1 MLIISK
7 AINNTYKYVIFMAK
21 FKIFKP
27 QQNLAAYALIP
38 DKSRGRLHEE
48 VGSKNRSEYH
58 RDRDRII
65 HSGAFRRLKHKTQV
79 FVHHVGDYYRTRL
92 THSIEVAQIG
102 RSIARNLGLNED
114 VTEALA
120 LAHDFGHTPFGHA
133 GEEALNKATEPYGGF
148 DHNAQSIRVV
158 TKLENRYAGF
168 SGLNLTWDTLEGLA
182 KHNGPLCY
190 KGDFSSLHVNLKNY
204 NDKHDLELHTYAS
217 AEAQV
222 AAIADDIAYNSH
234 DAADGLRAGLI
245 TFKQLC
251 EVPLV
256 YKKVKEVYNK
266 HGKLD
271 DSQMQHEVIRRIIG
285 RMINDVIINSKINLG
300 ALKPKSVDDIRGA
313 KKTMISFSDNMQTQD
328 KALKKFLMKNMYRHY
343 KVNRM
348 SSKARRVVMD
358 LFNLYLV
365 EPDCLPTEWQLELQN
380 STSSERARRVSDFIA
395 GMTDRF
401 ALMEHKRLFDTST
414 FEL

>member
-1 MLIISK
+1 MSD
-7 AINNTYKYVIFMAK
+7 

-27 QQNLAAYALIP
+27 SPIYAPYALIAE
-38 DKSRGRLHEE
+38 KSRGRLYEE
-48 VGSKNRSEYH
+48 IGTNTRSEYQ

-92 THSIEVAQIG
+92 THSIEVAQIA
-102 RSIARNLGLNED
+102 RSISRALGLNED

-133 GEEALNKATEPYGGF
+133 GEEALDEAMTPYNGF
-148 DHNAQSIRVV
+148 DHNAQSLRVV
-158 TKLENRYAGF
+158 TKLENRYAAF

-182 KHNGPLCY
+182 KHNGPLCK
-190 KGDFSSLHVNLKNY
+190 KGDQNTVHVNFEEY
-204 NDKHDLELHTYAS
+204 NDQHDLELHTYAS

-234 DAADGLRAGLI
+234 DVADGVKAGLI
-245 TFKQLC
+245 SIEQL
-251 EVPLV
+251 ETVPLV
-256 YKKVKEVYNK
+256 HENIKIVREKY
-266 HGKLD
+266 GKLD
-271 DSQMQHEVIRRIIG
+271 DGRELHEITRRLIG
-285 RMINDVIINSKINLG
+285 QMINDVIATSYENLNNLQPETVG
-300 ALKPKSVDDIRGA
+300 HIRMAG
-313 KKTMISFSDNMQTQD
+313 KMTIGFSENMRNQD
-328 KALKKFLMKNMYRHY
+328 KTLKKFLMKNMYRHY

-348 SSKARRVVMD
+348 SSKARRVVKE
-358 LFNLYLV
+358 LFSLYLS
-365 EPDCLPTEWQLELQN
+365 ETDCLPTEWQEALEGA
-380 STSSERARRVSDFIA
+380 TEMEKARIVADFIA

-401 ALMEHKRLFDTST
+401 ALLEHKRLFDTST

>member
-1 MLIISK
+1 MSEFE
-7 AINNTYKYVIFMAK
+7 IFAPAPK
-21 FKIFKP
+21 FAP
-27 QQNLAAYALIP
+27 YALVP
-38 DKSRGRLHEE
+38 EQSRGRLYGEKDP
-48 VGSKNRSEYH
+48 SNRSAYQ

-92 THSIEVAQIG
+92 THSIEVAQIA
-102 RSIARNLGLNED
+102 RSISRTLGLNED

-120 LAHDFGHTPFGHA
+120 LAHDFGHPPFGHA
-133 GEEALNKATEPYGGF
+133 GEEALDDAMKPYNGF
-148 DHNAQSIRVV
+148 DHNAQSLRVV

-168 SGLNLTWDTLEGLA
+168 SGLNLTWETLEGLA
-182 KHNGPLCY
+182 KHNGPLC
-190 KGDFSSLHVNLKNY
+190 KEGDFSNLHVNFTEY
-204 NDKHDLELHTYAS
+204 NNTHDLELHTYAS

-234 DAADGLRAGLI
+234 DVADGVRAGI
-245 TFKQLC
+245 INFEQLE

-256 YKKVKEVYNK
+256 HNNVVDVRER

-271 DSQMQHEVIRRIIG
+271 ASREQHEVTRRIIG
-285 RMINDVIINSKINLG
+285 QLINDVISTSQDNLMV
-300 ALKPKSVDDIRGA
+300 LQPETVKDIRNAG
-313 KKTMISFSDNMQTQD
+313 KMTIGFSEKMRNQD
-328 KALKKFLMKNMYRHY
+328 KTLKKFLMKNMYRHY

-348 SSKARRVVMD
+348 SSKARRVVD
-358 LFNLYLV
+358 ELFTLYLN
-365 EPDCLPTEWQLELQN
+365 EPDCLPTDWRQAIEGKAEM
-380 STSSERARRVSDFIA
+380 EKARLVADFIA

-401 ALMEHKRLFDTST
+401 ALLEHKRLFDTST

>member
-102 RSIARNLGLNED
+102 RSIARNLG
-114 VTEALA
+114 
-120 LAHDFGHTPFGHA
+120 
-133 GEEALNKATEPYGGF
+133 
-148 DHNAQSIRVV
+148 HNAQSIRVV

-365 EPDCLPTEWQLELQN
+365 QPDCLPTEWQLELQN

>member
-1 MLIISK
+1 MSDFDL
-7 AINNTYKYVIFMAK
+7 
-21 FKIFKP
+21 FKP
-27 QQNLAAYALIP
+27 SAVYAPYALIP
-38 DKSRGRLHEE
+38 EQSRGRLHKEN
-48 VGSKNRSEYH
+48 SANTRSTYQ

-102 RSIARNLGLNED
+102 RSIARTLGLNED

-133 GEEALNKATEPYGGF
+133 GEEALNAVMEPYQGF
-148 DHNAQSIRVV
+148 DHNAQSLRVV
-158 TKLENRYAGF
+158 TKLENRYADF
-168 SGLNLTWDTLEGLA
+168 TGLNLTWDTLEGLA
-182 KHNGPLCY
+182 KHNGPLCAQ
-190 KGDFSSLHVNLKNY
+190 GDFSKIHVNFKEY

-234 DAADGLRAGLI
+234 DVADGVKAGLI
-245 TFKQLC
+245 TFDQLE

-256 YKKVKEVYNK
+256 HKNVKLVCDKYGE
-266 HGKLD
+266 LD
-271 DSQMQHEVIRRIIG
+271 DGQRQHEVTRRLIG
-285 RMINDVIINSKINLG
+285 QMINDVISTSRENLVS
-300 ALKPKSVDDIRGA
+300 LKPDTVEDVRGA
-313 KKTMISFSDNMQTQD
+313 GKMTISFSKDMTNQD
-328 KALKKFLMKNMYRHY
+328 KTLKKFLMKNMYRHY

-348 SSKARRVVMD
+348 SSKARRVVCE
-358 LFNLYLV
+358 LFNLYLS
-365 EPDCLPTEWQLELQN
+365 ETDCLPTEWQ
-380 STSSERARRVSDFIA
+380 RAIEDKTEIEKARLVADFIA

-401 ALMEHKRLFDTST
+401 ALLEHKRLFDTST

>member
-1 MLIISK
+1 MSD
-7 AINNTYKYVIFMAK
+7 

-27 QQNLAAYALIP
+27 NPIYAPYALITE
-38 DKSRGRLHEE
+38 KSRGRLYDEI
-48 VGSKNRSEYH
+48 GTNTRSDYQ

-92 THSIEVAQIG
+92 THSIEVAQIA
-102 RSIARNLGLNED
+102 RSISRALGLNED

-133 GEEALNKATEPYGGF
+133 GEEALDEAMTPYNGF
-148 DHNAQSIRVV
+148 DHNAQSLRVV

-182 KHNGPLCY
+182 KHNGPLCK
-190 KGDFSSLHVNLKNY
+190 KGEQNTVHVNFKEY
-204 NDKHDLELHTYAS
+204 NDQHDLELHTYAS

-234 DAADGLRAGLI
+234 DVADGVKAGLI
-245 TFKQLC
+245 SIEQLQT
-251 EVPLV
+251 VPLV
-256 YKKVKEVYNK
+256 NENIKLVRDKYR
-266 HGKLD
+266 KLD
-271 DSQMQHEVIRRIIG
+271 DGRELHEIIRRLIG
-285 RMINDVIINSKINLG
+285 QMINDVIAMSYNNLNN
-300 ALKPKSVDDIRGA
+300 LQPETVNDIRMAG
-313 KKTMISFSDNMQTQD
+313 KMTICFSENMRNQD
-328 KALKKFLMKNMYRHY
+328 KTLKKFLMKNMYRHY

-348 SSKARRVVMD
+348 SSKARRVTRE
-358 LFNLYLV
+358 LFNLYLS
-365 EPDCLPTEWQLELQN
+365 ETDCLPTEWQEALEGA
-380 STSSERARRVSDFIA
+380 TEIEKARLVADFIA

-401 ALMEHKRLFDTST
+401 ALLEHKRLFDTST

>member
-1 MLIISK
+1 MSEFE
-7 AINNTYKYVIFMAK
+7 IFNPA
-21 FKIFKP
+21 P
-27 QQNLAAYALIP
+27 QYAPYALDP
-38 DKSRGRLHEE
+38 EQSRGRLHDEKATK
-48 VGSKNRSEYH
+48 SRSAYQ

-92 THSIEVAQIG
+92 THSIEVAQIA
-102 RSIARNLGLNED
+102 RSIARTLGLNED

-120 LAHDFGHTPFGHA
+120 LAHDFGHPPFGHA
-133 GEEALNKATEPYGGF
+133 GEDALDEMMKPYDGF
-148 DHNAQSIRVV
+148 DHNAQSLRVV

-182 KHNGPLCY
+182 KHNGPLCA
-190 KGDFSSLHVNLKNY
+190 KGDYSNIHINFKEY
-204 NDKHDLELHTYAS
+204 NDLHDLELHTYAS

-234 DAADGLRAGLI
+234 DVADGLKAGLI
-245 TFKQLC
+245 SLEQL
-251 EVPLV
+251 EDVPLV
-256 YKKVKEVYNK
+256 AKNIKLVRDK

-271 DSQMQHEVIRRIIG
+271 KSRELHEIIRRLIG
-285 RMINDVIINSKINLG
+285 QMINDVVDASRISLNE
-300 ALKPKSVDDIRGA
+300 LKPGSVDDIRAAG
-313 KKTMISFSDNMQTQD
+313 KMTIGFSKNMRNQD

-348 SSKARRVVMD
+348 SSKARRVVRE
-358 LFNLYLV
+358 LFNLYLT
-365 EPDCLPTEWQLELQN
+365 ETDCLPTEWQQALEN
-380 STSSERARRVSDFIA
+380 NTEMEKARLVADFIA

>member
-1 MLIISK
+1 MSDFKIISSQPSY
-7 AINNTYKYVIFMAK
+7 A
-21 FKIFKP
+21 P
-27 QQNLAAYALIP
+27 YALIP
-38 DKSRGRLHEE
+38 KETRGRLYTEN
-48 VGSKNRSEYH
+48 SANSRSPYQ

-102 RSIARNLGLNED
+102 RSIARRLGLNED

-133 GEEALNKATEPYGGF
+133 GEDALNDVMKPFNGF
-148 DHNAQSIRVV
+148 DHNAQSLRVV
-158 TKLENRYAGF
+158 TKLENRYANF
-168 SGLNLTWDTLEGLA
+168 AGLNLTWDTLEGLA
-182 KHNGPLCY
+182 KHNGPLCE
-190 KGDFSSLHVNLKNY
+190 KGDFTDLHVNFREY
-204 NDKHDLELHTYAS
+204 NDEHDLELHTFAS

-234 DAADGLRAGLI
+234 DVADGVRAGLI
-245 TFKQLC
+245 SFDELS

-256 YKKVKEVYNK
+256 YENVKFVRDKYGDLEP
-266 HGKLD
+266 
-271 DSQMQHEVIRRIIG
+271 SQQQHEITRRIIG
-285 RMINDVIINSKINLG
+285 QMINDVIEASSENLIS
-300 ALKPKSVDDIRGA
+300 LKPENVGDIRNAG
-313 KKTMISFSDNMQTQD
+313 KMTIEFSDHMRNQD
-328 KALKKFLMKNMYRHY
+328 KILKKFLMQNMYRHY

-348 SSKARRVVMD
+348 SSKARRVITE
-358 LFNLYLV
+358 LFNLYLS
-365 EPDCLPTEWQLELQN
+365 ETYCLPTEWQRNLEGASKMEQ
-380 STSSERARRVSDFIA
+380 ARQVADFIA

-401 ALMEHKRLFDTST
+401 ALLEHKRLFDTST

>member
-1 MLIISK
+1 MSDFE
-7 AINNTYKYVIFMAK
+7 IF
-21 FKIFKP
+21 IPTP
-27 QQNLAAYALIP
+27 QFAPYALFP
-38 DKSRGRLHEE
+38 EHTRGCLHDEKSPN
-48 VGSKNRSEYH
+48 NRSAYQ

-92 THSIEVAQIG
+92 THSIEVAQIA
-102 RSIARNLGLNED
+102 RSISRTLGLNED

-120 LAHDFGHTPFGHA
+120 LAHDFGHPPFGHA
-133 GEEALNKATEPYGGF
+133 GEEALDAAMKPYNGF
-148 DHNAQSIRVV
+148 DHNAQSLRVV

-182 KHNGPLCY
+182 KHNGPLCEEN
-190 KGDFSSLHVNLKNY
+190 GPSGLHVNFTEY
-204 NDKHDLELHTYAS
+204 NDIHDLELHTYAS

-234 DAADGLRAGLI
+234 DVADGVRAGI
-245 TFKQLC
+245 ISFEQLE

-256 YKKVKEVYNK
+256 HVNVLKVRKM

-271 DSQMQHEVIRRIIG
+271 ASREQHEVTRRIIG
-285 RMINDVIINSKINLG
+285 QMINDVIINSQHNLR
-300 ALKPKSVDDIRGA
+300 ALQPTTVSDIRNAG
-313 KKTMISFSDNMQTQD
+313 KMTIGFSVEMKNQD
-328 KALKKFLMKNMYRHY
+328 KTLKKFLMKNMYRHY

-348 SSKARRVVMD
+348 SSKARRVVNK
-358 LFNLYLV
+358 LFTLYLN
-365 EPDCLPTEWQLELQN
+365 EPDCLPTDWRQAIEGKKEI
-380 STSSERARRVSDFIA
+380 EKARLVADFIA

-401 ALMEHKRLFDTST
+401 ALLEHKRLFDTST

>member
-1 MLIISK
+1 MSD
-7 AINNTYKYVIFMAK
+7 FR
-21 FKIFKP
+21 IFKP
-27 QQNLAAYALIP
+27 NPIYAPYALIRE
-38 DKSRGRLHEE
+38 KSRGRLYEE
-48 VGSKNRSEYH
+48 IGTNTRSDYQ

-92 THSIEVAQIG
+92 THSIEVAQIA
-102 RSIARNLGLNED
+102 RSISRALGLNED

-133 GEEALNKATEPYGGF
+133 GEEALDEAMTPYNGF
-148 DHNAQSIRVV
+148 DHNAQSLRVV

-182 KHNGPLCY
+182 KHNGPLCK
-190 KGDFSSLHVNLKNY
+190 KGEQGTVHVNFNEY
-204 NDKHDLELHTYAS
+204 NQQHDLELHTYAS

-234 DAADGLRAGLI
+234 DVADGVKAGLI
-245 TFKQLC
+245 SIEQL
-251 EVPLV
+251 ETVPLV
-256 YKKVKEVYNK
+256 HQNIKIVREKY
-266 HGKLD
+266 GKLD
-271 DSQMQHEVIRRIIG
+271 DGCELHEITRRLIG
-285 RMINDVIINSKINLG
+285 QMINDVIATSYENLTD
-300 ALKPKSVDDIRGA
+300 LQPETVDDIRMAG
-313 KKTMISFSDNMQTQD
+313 KMTIGFSENMRNQD
-328 KALKKFLMKNMYRHY
+328 KTLKKFLMKNMYRHY

-348 SSKARRVVMD
+348 SSKARRVIRE
-358 LFNLYLV
+358 LFNLYLS
-365 EPDCLPTEWQLELQN
+365 ETDCLPTEWQEALEGA
-380 STSSERARRVSDFIA
+380 TEMEKARLVADFIA

-401 ALMEHKRLFDTST
+401 ALLEHKRLFDTST

>member
-1 MLIISK
+1 MSEFE
-7 AINNTYKYVIFMAK
+7 IFN
-21 FKIFKP
+21 P
-27 QQNLAAYALIP
+27 QAVFAPYALNP
-38 DKSRGRLHEE
+38 ATSRGRLHGEQ
-48 VGSKNRSEYH
+48 STKSRSDYQ

-79 FVHHVGDYYRTRL
+79 FVHHVGDYYRIRL

-102 RSIARNLGLNED
+102 RSIARTLGLNED

-133 GEEALNKATEPYGGF
+133 GEEALDEVMKPYDGF
-148 DHNAQSIRVV
+148 DHNAQSLRVV

-182 KHNGPLCY
+182 KHNGPLCEKDDY
-190 KGDFSSLHVNLKNY
+190 SNLHVNFKEY
-204 NDKHDLELHTYAS
+204 NDQHDLELHTYAS

-234 DAADGLRAGLI
+234 DVADGLKAGLI
-245 TFKQLC
+245 TLEQL
-251 EVPLV
+251 EVVPLV
-256 YKKVKEVYNK
+256 ADNIKLVRDKY
-266 HGKLD
+266 GKLD
-271 DSQMQHEVIRRIIG
+271 KSRELHEIIRRLIG
-285 RMINDVIINSKINLG
+285 QMINDVIDASRISLNE
-300 ALKPKSVDDIRGA
+300 LKPQSVGDIRAAG
-313 KKTMISFSDNMQTQD
+313 KMTIGFSKNMRNQD

-348 SSKARRVVMD
+348 SSKARRVVRE
-358 LFNLYLV
+358 LFNLYIS
-365 EPDCLPTEWQLELQN
+365 ETECLPTEWQQALEN
-380 STSSERARRVSDFIA
+380 NTEMEKARLVADFIA

-401 ALMEHKRLFDTST
+401 ALLEHKRLFDTST

>member
-1 MLIISK
+1 MSEFE
-7 AINNTYKYVIFMAK
+7 IFIPAPK
-21 FKIFKP
+21 FAP
-27 QQNLAAYALIP
+27 YALVP
-38 DKSRGRLHEE
+38 EQNRGRLYGEE
-48 VGSKNRSEYH
+48 DPSNRSAFQ

-92 THSIEVAQIG
+92 THSIEVAQIA
-102 RSIARNLGLNED
+102 RSISRTLGLNED

-120 LAHDFGHTPFGHA
+120 LAHDFGHPPFGHA
-133 GEEALNKATEPYGGF
+133 GEEALDDAMKPYNGF
-148 DHNAQSIRVV
+148 DHNAQSLRVV

-182 KHNGPLCY
+182 KHNGPLCAE
-190 KGDFSSLHVNLKNY
+190 GDFSNLHVNFTEY
-204 NDKHDLELHTYAS
+204 NNVHDLELHTYAS

-234 DAADGLRAGLI
+234 DVADGVRAGI
-245 TFKQLC
+245 ISFEQLE

-256 YKKVKEVYNK
+256 HNNVVEVRER

-271 DSQMQHEVIRRIIG
+271 ASREQHEVTRRIIG
-285 RMINDVIINSKINLG
+285 QLINDVISNSQNNLRTLQPTT
-300 ALKPKSVDDIRGA
+300 ADDIRNAG
-313 KKTMISFSDNMQTQD
+313 KMTIGFSPEMRNQD
-328 KALKKFLMKNMYRHY
+328 KTLKKFLMKNMYRHY

-348 SSKARRVVMD
+348 SSKARRVVD
-358 LFNLYLV
+358 ELFTLYLN
-365 EPDCLPTEWQLELQN
+365 EPDCLPTDWRQAIEDKAEI
-380 STSSERARRVSDFIA
+380 EKARLVADFIA

-401 ALMEHKRLFDTST
+401 ALLEHKRLFDTST

>member
-1 MLIISK
+1 MSDFKLYKPSYEYAPYA
-7 AINNTYKYVIFMAK
+7 AIPEQT
-21 FKIFKP
+21 
-27 QQNLAAYALIP
+27 
-38 DKSRGRLHEE
+38 RGRLFDEDDTK
-48 VGSKNRSEYH
+48 SRSEYQ

-65 HSGAFRRLKHKTQV
+65 HTGAFRRLKHKTQV

-92 THSIEVAQIG
+92 THSIEVAQIA
-102 RSIARNLGLNED
+102 RSIARALGLNED
-114 VTEALA
+114 LTEALA

-133 GEEALNKATEPYGGF
+133 GEDALDEAMKPYQGF
-148 DHNAQSIRVV
+148 DHNAQSLRVV

-182 KHNGPLCY
+182 KHNGPLCA
-190 KGDFSSLHVNLKNY
+190 KGEFSALHANFKEY
-204 NDKHDLELHTYAS
+204 NDQHDLELHTFAS

-234 DAADGLRAGLI
+234 DVADGIKAGLI
-245 TFKQLC
+245 TFEQLE

-256 YKKVKEVYNK
+256 QNNIRAVFDKY
-266 HGKLD
+266 GKLD
-271 DSQMQHEVIRRIIG
+271 ASRELHEIIRRLIGDMII
-285 RMINDVIINSKINLG
+285 DVINTSEKNLEQ
-300 ALKPKSVDDIRGA
+300 LKPQTIADIRNAG
-313 KKTMISFSDNMQTQD
+313 KTTVCFSEEMRNQD

-348 SSKARRVVMD
+348 SSKARRVVSE
-358 LFNLYLV
+358 LFDLYLT
-365 EPDCLPTEWQLELQN
+365 ETECLPTEWQKVLVGTTEM
-380 STSSERARRVSDFIA
+380 EKARIVADFIA

-401 ALMEHKRLFDTST
+401 ALLEHKRLFDIST

>member
-1 MLIISK
+1 MSE
-7 AINNTYKYVIFMAK
+7 FE
-21 FKIFKP
+21 IFKP
-27 QQNLAAYALIP
+27 VPQYAPYALNP
-38 DKSRGRLHEE
+38 EKFRGRLYDEK
-48 VGSKNRSEYH
+48 GTTTRSAYQ

-102 RSIARNLGLNED
+102 RSIARTLGLNED

-120 LAHDFGHTPFGHA
+120 LAHDFGHPPFGHA
-133 GEEALNKATEPYGGF
+133 GEEALDKAMQPYDGF
-148 DHNAQSIRVV
+148 DHNAQSLRVV

-182 KHNGPLCY
+182 KHNGPLCE
-190 KGDFSSLHVNLKNY
+190 KGDFSALHVNFKEY
-204 NDKHDLELHTYAS
+204 NDAHDLEIHTFAS

-234 DAADGLRAGLI
+234 DVADGVRAGLI
-245 TFKQLC
+245 TFEQLG

-256 YKKVKEVYNK
+256 HNNVKEVFDT

-271 DSQMQHEVIRRIIG
+271 KSREQHEIIRRIIG
-285 RMINDVIINSKINLG
+285 QMINDVIKNSRKNLKS
-300 ALKPKSVDDIRGA
+300 LQPDSVDDIRNADKMVIG
-313 KKTMISFSDNMQTQD
+313 FSAEMRNQD

-348 SSKARRVVMD
+348 SSKARRVVGD
-358 LFNLYLV
+358 LFNLYLN
-365 EPDCLPTEWQLELQN
+365 ETDCLPTDWQEATQGKAAM
-380 STSSERARRVSDFIA
+380 EQARLVADFIA

-401 ALMEHKRLFDTST
+401 ALLEHKRLFDIST

>member
-1 MLIISK
+1 MSDFR
-7 AINNTYKYVIFMAK
+7 IFSSRPNYA
-21 FKIFKP
+21 P
-27 QQNLAAYALIP
+27 YALIP
-38 DKSRGRLHEE
+38 EQTRGRLHDEKNT
-48 VGSKNRSEYH
+48 SNRSAYQ

-102 RSIARNLGLNED
+102 RSIARALGLNED

-133 GEEALNKATEPYGGF
+133 GEEALDDLMKPYKGF
-148 DHNAQSIRVV
+148 DHNAQSLRVV
-158 TKLENRYAGF
+158 TKLENRYASF

-182 KHNGPLCY
+182 KHNGPLCE
-190 KGDFSSLHVNLKNY
+190 KGDFSDIHVNFREY
-204 NDKHDLELHTYAS
+204 NDEHDLELHTFAS

-234 DAADGLRAGLI
+234 DVADGIRAGLI
-245 TFKQLC
+245 DFDQFSS
-251 EVPLV
+251 VPLV
-256 YKKVKEVYNK
+256 HNNVVHVHDKY
-266 HGKLD
+266 GTLD
-271 DSQMQHEVIRRIIG
+271 ASREQHEVIRRIIG
-285 RMINDVIINSKINLG
+285 QMINDVIKTSEKNLMDM
-300 ALKPKSVDDIRGA
+300 KPESADDIRGA
-313 KKTMISFSDNMQTQD
+313 GKITIEFSDDMRNQD
-328 KALKKFLMKNMYRHY
+328 KTLKKFLMRNMYRHY

-348 SSKARRVVMD
+348 SSKARRVVTE
-358 LFNLYLV
+358 LFNLYLSETDV
-365 EPDCLPTEWQLELQN
+365 LPTEWQQVIEGA
-380 STSSERARRVSDFIA
+380 TEMEKARLVADFIA

-401 ALMEHKRLFDTST
+401 ALLEHKRLFDTST

>member
-1 MLIISK
+1 MYMSE
-7 AINNTYKYVIFMAK
+7 
-21 FKIFKP
+21 FKVFKP
-27 QQNLAAYALIP
+27 NQSLAPYALIP
-38 DKSRGRLHEE
+38 EMTRGRLHDEE
-48 VGSKNRSEYH
+48 GANSRSAYQ

-133 GEEALNKATEPYGGF
+133 GEEALDALMEPYGGF
-148 DHNAQSIRVV
+148 DHNAQSLRVV
-158 TKLENRYAGF
+158 TKLENRYADF

-182 KHNGPLCY
+182 KHNGPLCE
-190 KGDFSSLHVNLKNY
+190 KGDFSSLHENFKKY
-204 NDKHDLELHTYAS
+204 NDQHDLELDTYAS

-222 AAIADDIAYNSH
+222 AAISDDIAYNSH
-234 DAADGLRAGLI
+234 DVADGIKAGLI
-245 TFKQLC
+245 SFEQLE
-251 EVPLV
+251 EVTLV
-256 YKKVKEVYNK
+256 QENMKEVVDKY
-266 HGKLD
+266 GTLD
-271 DSQMQHEVIRRIIG
+271 QSRMLHEVTRRIIG
-285 RMINDVIINSKINLG
+285 KMINDVTSHSQQNLMQ
-300 ALKPKSVDDIRGA
+300 LKPESADDIRNAG
-313 KKTMISFSDNMQTQD
+313 KTTISFSENMRNED
-328 KALKKFLMKNMYRHY
+328 KTLKKFLMTNMYRHY

-348 SSKARRVVMD
+348 SSKARRVVTE
-358 LFNLYLV
+358 LFNLYLS
-365 EPDCLPTEWQLELQN
+365 ELDCLPTEWQAELQDK
-380 STSSERARRVSDFIA
+380 STRERARRVADFIA

-401 ALMEHKRLFDTST
+401 ALLEHKRLFDTST